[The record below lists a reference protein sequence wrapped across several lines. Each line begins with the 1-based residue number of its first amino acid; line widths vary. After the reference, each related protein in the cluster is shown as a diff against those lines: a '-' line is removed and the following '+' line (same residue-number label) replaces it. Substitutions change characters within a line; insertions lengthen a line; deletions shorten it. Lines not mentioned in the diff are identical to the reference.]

1 MTQPVPENSQQAV
14 AASAAAPSVLR
25 RIQDLLT
32 RRNVP
37 FDLTSHRPVYT
48 SAEAAEV
55 RGESLHSGAK
65 ALVVKAD
72 DRFVMLVLP
81 GDRQLDSKLARKSI
95 GAKSIRFA
103 NREEVAALT
112 GLEPGAIPPFGSLF
126 GLKTFCDAAMGESG
140 KINFNAGSHSE
151 SVRMLYTDYEA
162 VEQAAKEVLSRPG
175 ASKS

>member
-1 MTQPVPENSQQAV
+1 MVQPVPEKAQQA
-14 AASAAAPSVLR
+14 AAVSAAAPSVPH

-37 FDLTSHRPVYT
+37 FDLTRHRPVYT

-72 DRFVMLVLP
+72 DHFVMLVLP
-81 GDRQLDSKLARKSI
+81 GDHSLDSKLARKVL

-103 NREEVAALT
+103 SREEVVAIT
-112 GLEPGAIPPFGSLF
+112 GLEPGSIPPFGTLF
-126 GLKTFCDAAMGESG
+126 GLKTFCDTALRECE

-151 SVRMLYTDYEA
+151 SVRMLYVDYEA
-162 VEQAAKEVLSRPG
+162 VEQPAREAFSRPA
-175 ASKS
+175 ASGF